1 VANAGLVL
9 AAPYLPHLFRKLG
22 LLREDDGAEPRHGL
36 RDAEAVSRGVHVLQY
51 LVDGRTHT
59 PEHELALNKVLCGV
73 PLSTPVDAYIELAD
87 EERATCDHLLAAI
100 ITNWGAIPGTSTAGL
115 RETFL
120 QREGRLDDRDGAWR
134 LTVQRKTLDLLVDRL
149 PWSISVI
156 LHPWMPMRLHVT
168 W

>member
-1 VANAGLVL
+1 MGNAGLVL

-22 LLREDDGAEPRHGL
+22 LLREEDGAEPGL
-36 RDAEAVSRGVHVLQY
+36 RDADAVSRGVHVLQY
-51 LVDGRTHT
+51 LADGRTRT

-73 PLSTPVDAYIELAD
+73 PLAAPVDAAVDLTA
-87 EERATCDHLLAAI
+87 EERTTCDHLLAAI
-100 ITNWGAIPGTSTAGL
+100 IANWGAIPGTSVAGL

-120 QREGRLDDRDGAWR
+120 QREGRLIVRDGAWR

-156 LHPWMPMRLHVT
+156 VHPWMPMRLHVT